1 MQLSTITNPTM
12 SSREIAELLESRHD
26 NVKLSMERLAAN
38 GVISFTSSQET
49 SHEGSG
55 ARPVLVYLVNK
66 RDSYVVVA
74 QMSPKFTGAL
84 VDRWQ
89 ELESK
94 QSAPALDNPKVLR
107 EMLLSYTEKVIAL
120 EQKVANDAPKV
131 EFAEAVRRMQGAC
144 HIGDFA
150 KTIAIGRNTF
160 FKMLRSDGILMA
172 NNLPYQKY
180 IDDERF
186 VVIEQV
192 PYTNSKGITVP
203 AFTPM
208 LTGKGQVWLEKKY
221 RAYIQAWKVA

>member
-1 MQLSTITNPTM
+1 MQVSTITHQTM
-12 SSREIAELLESRHD
+12 NSLEIAKLTGKDHGDVLKDIRRILEEAGIDGGKFSGIYKDASNRD
-26 NVKLSMERLAAN
+26 KPCFNLPRRECDLVIAGYSVKYRLA
-38 GVISFTSSQET
+38 II
-49 SHEGSG
+49 
-55 ARPVLVYLVNK
+55 
-66 RDSYVVVA
+66 
-74 QMSPKFTGAL
+74 
-84 VDRWQ
+84 DRWQ

-160 FKMLRSDGILMA
+160 FKMLRADGILMA